1 MPTISRP
8 SSVIEPV
15 SGRNAPATRLMV
27 LVFPEPFGPIS
38 PTISPRRSSAEN
50 SATAAM
56 PPKCFC
62 SMLAAKYGASGG
74 VALSPAPARG
84 AGGRG
89 PPRPPIEN
97 ALDERKQ
104 AVLRETLHQD
114 EREAEQHEAP
124 FAVVAQDFRECVDHD
139 RADHGAGQALDAADH
154 RHGDDE

>member
-1 MPTISRP
+1 MSRP
-8 SSVIEPV
+8 SSTIEPV

-27 LVFPEPFGPIS
+27 VVFPEPFGPIR

-74 VALSPAPARG
+74 VGIFALHADRTRG
-84 AGGRG
+84 RRCR
-89 PPRPPIEN
+89 RPPIEN

-104 AVLRETLHQD
+104 AVLRETLNENQ
-114 EREAEQHEAP
+114 REAEQHEAP
-124 FAVVAQDFRECVDHD
+124 FAVVAQDFRERVDHD
-139 RADHGAGQALDAADH
+139 RADHGA
-154 RHGDDE
+154 

>member
-27 LVFPEPFGPIS
+27 VVFPEPFGPIS

-74 VALSPAPARG
+74 VGIFALPAHRARG
-84 AGGRG
+84 RRRR
-89 PPRPPIEN
+89 RPPIEN
-97 ALDERKQ
+97 ALDEGKQ

-124 FAVVAQDFRECVDHD
+124 
-139 RADHGAGQALDAADH
+139 
-154 RHGDDE
+154 